1 VRVVIG
7 DGAAL
12 FREGVAALLAQHGH
26 EVVGCAASADELSR
40 EITRHRPDLVVVD
53 LHLPPAYTRA
63 GSPVL
68 AQLRSRH
75 PDTALLVLSGS
86 LAVEEARILVS
97 AGVVGFGFLLKDRVS
112 DVSGLLD
119 AASRV
124 AGGGSA
130 VDPEI
135 VARLLT
141 PGGGRLAALSEREL
155 DVLTLLAEG
164 RTNAAIADRLWLTRR
179 TVEGHVRSIFTKLRL
194 PVSPDDHR
202 RVLAAR
208 AYLAERRPS
217 GHRRPWDTY

>member
-1 VRVVIG
+1 MRVVIG

-12 FREGVAALLAQHGH
+12 FREGVAALLARHGH
-26 EVVGCAASADELSR
+26 EVVGCAGSVGELSR
-40 EITRHRPDLVVVD
+40 EIARHRPDLAVVD
-53 LHLPPAYTRA
+53 VHLPPADTRA

-86 LAVEEARILVS
+86 LAVEEARTLVS
-97 AGVVGFGFLLKDRVS
+97 AGVVGFGFLLKDRVP

-135 VARLLT
+135 VARLLS
-141 PGGGRLAALSEREL
+141 PNGGRLSALSEREL
-155 DVLTLLAEG
+155 DVLALLADG
-164 RTNAAIADRLWLTRR
+164 RTNAAIADRLWLTQR

-194 PVSPDDHR
+194 PVTAHDHR

-208 AYLAERRPS
+208 VYLAERHAWA
-217 GHRRPWDTY
+217 HRGPRDTC